1 MQSTIREATPHDAA
15 ALAVIY
21 APSVSDA
28 PTSFEL
34 EPPGADEMERR
45 RAAVAAWAPWL
56 VLERGGEVLGFAY
69 AQKHRER
76 AAYQWCVD
84 TSVYVRADATGRGIG
99 RALYRALLPLLVLQG
114 FRAAHAGV
122 TLPNPASVRLHES
135 FGFRPVGVFARTGW
149 KMGAWHDV
157 GWWQL
162 ELAPRV
168 GEPAPLRPPAVART
182 LSGWAAALAGAVDR

>member
-1 MQSTIREATPHDAA
+1 MQSTIREAAPHDAA
-15 ALAVIY
+15 ALAAIY

-34 EPPGADEMERR
+34 EPPGGDEMERR
-45 RAAVAAWAPWL
+45 
-56 VLERGGEVLGFAY
+56 
-69 AQKHRER
+69 R

-135 FGFRPVGVFARTGW
+135 FGFQPVGVFAKTGW
-149 KMGAWHDV
+149 KMGAWH
-157 GWWQL
+157 
-162 ELAPRV
+162 
-168 GEPAPLRPPAVART
+168 
-182 LSGWAAALAGAVDR
+182 